1 MRNNHFRTIIFKAKV
16 PSFSAPPNK
25 ERLILTLQLRK
36 TEMAGAGWSNQ
47 EKRDG
52 NLGRKILSIGK
63 LPHSIVGYNR
73 GHRRP
78 ASRDRLKRT

>member
-1 MRNNHFRTIIFKAKV
+1 
-16 PSFSAPPNK
+16 
-25 ERLILTLQLRK
+25 
-36 TEMAGAGWSNQ
+36 MAGAGWSNQ

-52 NLGRKILSIGK
+52 IWGVRFYQSGSW
-63 LPHSIVGYNR
+63 PHSIVGYNR